1 MSGYQDSNLGPPG
14 PKPGALP
21 DCATSRNIFFVDHV
35 GIEPTTLSLQGRNA
49 KPWYMTAHV
58 SVKSSHDHLYS
69 FFTYSSVVAQC
80 GTTLTEFCGPTGN
93 RTRHFA
99 VTGRYYS
106 RLTMRPWRGTGYLF
120 LLGTPSD
127 PLSERPGSNWR
138 PQPWQG
144 CALPT
149 ELLSQMPKTFLI

>member
-1 MSGYQDSNLGPPG
+1 MAGFEPAKFSSSQTKRGDLTPQHPEMF
-14 PKPGALP
+14 
-21 DCATSRNIFFVDHV
+21 FFVDRV

-106 RLTMRPWRGTGYLF
+106 RLTMRPK
-120 LLGTPSD
+120 
-127 PLSERPGSNWR
+127 LSVFPDRHP
-138 PQPWQG
+138 
-144 CALPT
+144 
-149 ELLSQMPKTFLI
+149 